1 MNIEYVLGTINL
13 FLLGFLGWTLFSML
27 HIPAQAMLGSLV
39 VVGTLRLL
47 NFPLISSPDFL
58 PTLVQIIIG
67 YIAGSG
73 VTRDKARELK
83 SMMAPASIIVIWS
96 ISMIFI
102 LSFTLT
108 RLTFLD
114 AYTAI
119 LSSSMGGLP
128 EMTLIAL
135 AVGAETSVVAVI
147 HTLRIVVTLAIFPLL
162 AEKFETD
169 YIDKIPNKNN
179 NTIKCSNNST
189 FIKNIRQSIRNIYVK
204 TLNIKSMSVHKLL
217 KSWAKTFLILC
228 AASIGG
234 FLISSFGVPAGVM
247 VGSMLTVSII
257 SLTGV
262 EIKPVSSNIVTFIL
276 IGTGIMVADNVS
288 AKTVEII
295 VSDKFIMIILI
306 STILIFLSSFFV
318 AYLINKITGWDKLTC
333 FLSAAP
339 GGFTVIATLA
349 IDYEKD
355 PFAISILHLCR
366 LIVIKTLVP
375 IVFALIT

>member
-27 HIPAQAMLGSLV
+27 HIPAPAMLGSLV